1 MTQTPLLS
9 RRALLQRAAWAA
21 GVAAWPRWAG
31 AGTGALRHD
40 PFTLG
45 VASGDPSPDGMVLW
59 TRLVPAEPGAWNRP
73 LAVQWEVAHDDAFRR
88 IVQRGTAT
96 ALPEFAHSVHVELR
110 GLAPGRWYHYR
121 FLQGDAVSATG
132 RTRTAPAAGDVAPGL
147 RIAFASCQRW
157 EHGHYAAWA
166 DVCRQSPDLVLF
178 LGDYIYEYASPKD
191 PAGLARVHGLRLA
204 HTLADYRDRYA
215 LHKSDPSLQAA
226 HALCPWATTWDDHE
240 VQNDYAGTHG
250 RGDAADFL
258 AMRTAAWQAF
268 YEHTPL
274 RAASLA
280 ASGFGALQV
289 YRALPWGR
297 LATIHLLDARQFRD
311 RQACRAEGSS
321 GAGAVRPGDCAELQA
336 PERSFLGTAQER
348 WLDAGLAADARGGGV
363 GSASGDGTRWSVVA
377 QQTLFSPRHYPS
389 GVQSTDSWDGYP
401 AARQR
406 LLQSVTRHAPRN
418 TVLLGGDIHQNYV
431 CNVMA
436 PADGAAPAESSVAPT
451 ARVLA
456 SEFCGTSISS
466 RSGTTQD
473 KVDAIV
479 RHNPHVLL
487 ARCDLR
493 GWGLAEVTPRRW
505 TTTLRTVDDPL
516 RADSGASTLARFVVE
531 DGRPG
536 PVRDL

>member
-1 MTQTPLLS
+1 MTQTTLLS

-21 GVAAWPRWAG
+21 GVAAWPRWAA
-31 AGTGALRHD
+31 AGTAALRHD

-45 VASGDPSPDGMVLW
+45 VASGDPSTEGMVLW

-73 LAVQWEVAHDDAFRR
+73 IAVRWEVAHDDAFRR

-96 ALPEFAHSVHVELR
+96 ALPEFAHSVHVELQ

-166 DVCRQSPDLVLF
+166 DMCRQSPDLVLF

-240 VQNDYAGTHG
+240 VQNDYAGIHG
-250 RGDAADFL
+250 RGDDADFL

-274 RAASLA
+274 RTASLA

-297 LATIHLLDARQFRD
+297 MATIHLLDARQFRD

-336 PERSFLGTAQER
+336 PGRSFLGAAQER

-363 GSASGDGTRWSVVA
+363 GSAIGDGTRWSVIA

-406 LLQSVTRHAPRN
+406 LLQSVARHAPRN

-436 PADGAAPAESSVAPT
+436 PAESPGSPT

-473 KVDAIV
+473 KVDAIA